1 MNKLIAFSILI
12 IFTFSK
18 NSYSANIAVIDIED
32 LIISNNFY
40 IKIISEINL
49 DQEYFSEIFKKKEK
63 ELEELKKEI
72 DNAKLILDNQEINKM
87 INNYNIELSKF
98 SSKIDSFNLHYQDQI
113 IEIRKLMLKVIIEI
127 AENYA
132 KNNNIDV
139 ILDESNY
146 LIASNT
152 LNITSVLKKELEKIE
167 INLKFEKFEKN

>member
-63 ELEELKKEI
+63 ELEELQKEI

-98 SSKIDSFNLHYQDQI
+98 SILFTNNIFSESTFNWIFNLIDEFIKFIFFHSSSYFI
-113 IEIRKLMLKVIIEI
+113 FITSINSLTFSSLSKSKYLNSFLKFDFTE
-127 AENYA
+127 
-132 KNNNIDV
+132 
-139 ILDESNY
+139 L
-146 LIASNT
+146 T
-152 LNITSVLKKELEKIE
+152 LN
-167 INLKFEKFEKN
+167 FEKVL